1 MPKPFTSS
9 APRGAVNGSAFSML
23 GADTT
28 LIGNIRAQ
36 TDLHIEGKVEGD
48 IACQSLVQG
57 EGSEISGAVEAQS
70 VRLAGLVRGSVVA
83 REVVIL
89 RTARIEGDLSYD
101 ALTIEQGARLDG
113 RLSPNGG
120 QTPPA
125 LTQLTNRSS
134 RPPEA
139 KPPEKPL
146 DPPLI
151 SAPAE

>member
-9 APRGAVNGSAFSML
+9 APRGVHASAFSML

-28 LIGNIRAQ
+28 LVGNIQAQ

-57 EGSEISGAVEAQS
+57 EGSEISGAVQAQS

-89 RTARIEGDLSYD
+89 RTARIEGDLTYD

-120 QTPPA
+120 QMPPA
-125 LTQLTNRSS
+125 LVQLTNRTP
-134 RPPEA
+134 RPQEA
-139 KPPEKPL
+139 KPQDPE
-146 DPPLI
+146 LI
-151 SAPAE
+151 AALAE